1 MSTLSRSFRNHRYG
15 AVYDPRFQWKSRF
28 AIVKAKAFGMDCT
41 RSLRP
46 EKLTRLLTSCSIEVL
61 VRSECDFFTY
71 NAGDIK
77 Q

>member
-1 MSTLSRSFRNHRYG
+1 MNRRFRNHQYG
-15 AVYDPRFQWKSRF
+15 AVYDPRFQWKTRF

-46 EKLTRLLTSCSIEVL
+46 EKLPSLLTSRSIEVL
-61 VRSECDFFTY
+61 VRSGCDLFTY